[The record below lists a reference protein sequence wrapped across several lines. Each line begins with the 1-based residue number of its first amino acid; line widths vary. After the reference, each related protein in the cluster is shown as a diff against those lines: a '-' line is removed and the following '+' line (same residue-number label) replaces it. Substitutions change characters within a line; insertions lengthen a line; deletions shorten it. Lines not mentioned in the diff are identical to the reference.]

1 MNGLPP
7 SLENVILELAK
18 FPGIGK
24 KTAQRLGF
32 HLLDSAP
39 ETLEDLAGAIL
50 ALKERVHDCPQCHYI
65 AERELCEIC
74 RDPKRDAATI
84 CVVERVL
91 DVLIFERMGEYRG
104 LYHVLGGL
112 ISPLDGV
119 TPDDL
124 HIDDLIKRLPETK
137 ELIIATHPS
146 IEGDTTALYL
156 GQQAARF
163 PVKVTKLAR
172 GVPMGSHLE
181 FTDEATLASAYSSRV
196 QL

>member
-1 MNGLPP
+1 M
-7 SLENVILELAK
+7 
-18 FPGIGK
+18 
-24 KTAQRLGF
+24 
-32 HLLDSAP
+32 DSAP
-39 ETLEDLAGAIL
+39 ETLEELAGAIL

-74 RDPKRDAATI
+74 RDPKRDADTI

-124 HIDDLIKRLPETK
+124 HIDDLIKRLPETR

>member
-7 SLENVILELAK
+7 SLEKVIQELAR

-32 HLLDSAP
+32 HLLDSP
-39 ETLEDLAGAIL
+39 PQWLEELAAAFL
-50 ALKERVHDCPQCHYI
+50 ALKERVHECLQCHFI
-65 AERELCEIC
+65 AEEELCEIC
-74 RDPKRDAATI
+74 RNPQRDAATI

-91 DVLIFERMGEYRG
+91 DVLIFERMGAYRG
-104 LYHVLGGL
+104 RYHVLGGL

-119 TPDDL
+119 TPEDL
-124 HIDDLIKRLPETK
+124 HIDDLIERLPDVR

-146 IEGDTTALYL
+146 IEGDTTALYIGEL
-156 GQQAARF
+156 AAKF

-181 FTDEATLASAYSSRV
+181 FTDEATLASAYTSRV
-196 QL
+196 EL

>member
-7 SLENVILELAK
+7 SLESLIQELAR

-32 HLLDSAP
+32 FLLDSP
-39 ETLEDLAGAIL
+39 SQTLEELAGAIL
-50 ALKERVHDCPQCHYI
+50 ALKDNVHECPRCNFI

-74 RDPKRDAATI
+74 LDPQRDSTTI

-91 DVLIFERMGEYRG
+91 DVLIFERMGEYKG

-112 ISPLDGV
+112 ISPLDGI

-124 HIDDLIKRLPETK
+124 HIDGLVKRMPDIQ

-146 IEGDTTALYL
+146 IEGDTTALYI
-156 GQQAARF
+156 GQLAAKF
-163 PVKVTKLAR
+163 PMKLTKLAR
-172 GVPMGSHLE
+172 GVPMGSQLE
-181 FTDEATLASAYSSRV
+181 FTDEATLANAYSARIE
-196 QL
+196 L